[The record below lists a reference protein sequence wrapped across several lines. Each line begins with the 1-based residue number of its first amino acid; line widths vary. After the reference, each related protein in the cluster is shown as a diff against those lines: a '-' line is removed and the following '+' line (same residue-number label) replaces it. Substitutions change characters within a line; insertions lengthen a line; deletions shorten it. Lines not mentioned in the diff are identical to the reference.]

1 LHDGQEE
8 KLRRRQMNKVVEAI
22 EPEVMARHMLRPED
36 DRVRQTDIPE
46 RELQEP
52 LLAQGDYDIGACAQ

>member
-1 LHDGQEE
+1 
-8 KLRRRQMNKVVEAI
+8 MNKVVEAI